1 MPREGTRSAT
11 GNSRPRVFQTVD
23 TAPAIKRTT
32 KPRAKKTSAEPVV
45 KPVKPAGVTKKK
57 PASKKDAAVTKVKEI
72 KETVANAETKAKK
85 AAAKPKVAAK

>member
-32 KPRAKKTSAEPVV
+32 KPKAKKPAAEPGVKSV
-45 KPVKPAGVTKKK
+45 KPTGVTKKRA
-57 PASKKDAAVTKVKEI
+57 PKKDGAVEKVKTAAKKVE
-72 KETVANAETKAKK
+72 AKAKK
-85 AAAKPKVAAK
+85 VTPKPKAVAAK

>member
-32 KPRAKKTSAEPVV
+32 KPKAKKPSAEPGVV
-45 KPVKPAGVTKKK
+45 KPVKPAGVTKKRGA
-57 PASKKDAAVTKVKEI
+57 PKKDGAVEKVKTAAKKVE
-72 KETVANAETKAKK
+72 AKAKK
-85 AAAKPKVAAK
+85 VAPKPKAVAAK